1 MSTDKVLDT
10 YYAIFAPG
18 KMPGSGDF
26 LRCDPSSAGSA
37 AGPLEPLPVGSRAVY
52 LFSTKAKAEE
62 VVRRHSLN
70 DEWSPVG
77 LSIEHTKTMLLEGR
91 AAGIHQYVVFNPG
104 SVVVGVQPINEFI
117 VSMPYRTR
125 QNSEP
130 AE

>member
-18 KMPGSGDF
+18 KKPGSGDF
-26 LRCDPSSAGSA
+26 LRCDPNAGGSA
-37 AGPLEPLPVGSRAVY
+37 AGSLEPLPDGSRAVY

-70 DEWSPVG
+70 ADWSPVG
-77 LSIEHTKTMLLEGR
+77 LSVEHTKAMLLEGR

-104 SVVVGVQPINEFI
+104 AVIVGVQPINEFL
-117 VSMPYRTR
+117 VSMPYRTLL
-125 QNSEP
+125 NSEP
-130 AE
+130 AD